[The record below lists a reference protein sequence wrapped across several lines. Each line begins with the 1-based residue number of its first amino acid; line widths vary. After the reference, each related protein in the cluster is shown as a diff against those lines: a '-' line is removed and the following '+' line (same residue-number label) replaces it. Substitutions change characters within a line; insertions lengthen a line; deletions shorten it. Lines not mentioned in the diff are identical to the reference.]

1 MHTATVHTLFDCF
14 LEPSGPGLYS
24 LHTHSL
30 INGSQSEQ
38 FHRSCNPSGKLA
50 NSLAWKPFLEPGA
63 QTRPEPICQQS
74 NGKWNSWRRKP
85 SSWHRGASR
94 DFGQVTCPTFPPSK
108 VTSNKKEKN
117 LVSRQS
123 MWLCVCTRSVSGKEA
138 KTDACGFPAGLQT
151 LTSLSPKRKHETKCL
166 APKQTRYMCWGN
178 FSSDSSLVDLRYQKY
193 TNTQRPACWT
203 EIRRLKALTIR
214 VPSRV
219 TSVTR
224 CPVAQA
230 EQKDGHGSAKL
241 WVLNAMSSALLTFA
255 EVTSWCK
262 VKLTI
267 QFKTF
272 LMCQISLNVYQFIF
286 SILLVRYSLCSELY
300 KFKLLSHTLNSITE
314 GSSTGKI
321 F

>member
-1 MHTATVHTLFDCF
+1 MPHFPT
-14 LEPSGPGLYS
+14 
-24 LHTHSL
+24 
-30 INGSQSEQ
+30 
-38 FHRSCNPSGKLA
+38 
-50 NSLAWKPFLEPGA
+50 
-63 QTRPEPICQQS
+63 QQ
-74 NGKWNSWRRKP
+74 GHKQQKR
-85 SSWHRGASR
+85 
-94 DFGQVTCPTFPPSK
+94 
-108 VTSNKKEKN
+108 KN
-117 LVSRQS
+117 LMSRQS

-262 VKLTI
+262 VKESW
-267 QFKTF
+267 QF
-272 LMCQISLNVYQFIF
+272 SLKPSWCARF
-286 SILLVRYSLCSELY
+286 
-300 KFKLLSHTLNSITE
+300 H
-314 GSSTGKI
+314 
-321 F
+321 